1 MDAAVDGR
9 LRRVAYDKARD
20 VSIMKMNANSNWS
33 MKTSRV
39 NEVISLMKSRDIRG
53 LTRAISIV
61 ESNEEGKDDLLN
73 DAFRR
78 GSKACFTLGFTGAP
92 GAGKSTLVNSV
103 VRHFRKEGKT
113 VGVLA
118 VDPTSPFSGG
128 AVLGDRIRMKE
139 HNPDDGVYIRSLA
152 SRKALGGLSEAAK
165 FALYL
170 YKAYGFDVII
180 IETLGVG
187 QDEIDVAKYVDVTAL
202 VLVPGY
208 GDHIQLAKAGIME
221 IADIFIINKS
231 DRPGA
236 DLLKKQILNTMHMK
250 PEDERPPVI
259 NTIAERNEG
268 IAEVMAAVE
277 SVRSR
282 AALQRD
288 ERYRGR
294 IAEEIR
300 SSVLSQ
306 LARETDLHLEDMVEK
321 VLKSSL
327 TPIEAAKEIL
337 ALLRN

>member
-1 MDAAVDGR
+1 
-9 LRRVAYDKARD
+9 
-20 VSIMKMNANSNWS
+20 
-33 MKTSRV
+33 
-39 NEVISLMKSRDIRG
+39 
-53 LTRAISIV
+53 
-61 ESNEEGKDDLLN
+61 
-73 DAFRR
+73 
-78 GSKACFTLGFTGAP
+78 
-92 GAGKSTLVNSV
+92 
-103 VRHFRKEGKT
+103 
-113 VGVLA
+113 
-118 VDPTSPFSGG
+118 
-128 AVLGDRIRMKE
+128 
-139 HNPDDGVYIRSLA
+139 
-152 SRKALGGLSEAAK
+152 
-165 FALYL
+165 
-170 YKAYGFDVII
+170 
-180 IETLGVG
+180 
-187 QDEIDVAKYVDVTAL
+187 
-202 VLVPGY
+202 
-208 GDHIQLAKAGIME
+208 LAKAGIME

-282 AALQRD
+282 AALQRE